1 MGIPFYFRKL
11 LTIFGKQILQPIRGG
26 GGKGKKITCDSLYLD
41 FNSIIHMSAAQVV
54 DFFSEERVIEKV
66 IENTLYIAHVVSAR
80 RVVLAVDGLC
90 PRAKMAQQRKRRYMT
105 AWRKYQ
111 EGQTSSWDTNA
122 ITPGTAFMRKLDT
135 ALAAFSQ
142 NASCAFEVLVSPSSE
157 PGEGEQKIFDM
168 MVPGETAII
177 YGLDADLLMLSM
189 ISSNSDN
196 IRLLRDS
203 PEFGPKAPATP
214 YSMLSIKEL
223 KASVGAYFKDDRPE
237 FIKDYVMLASLLG
250 NDFVPPL
257 SYLQIKEHGIEMVV
271 SAYVEARLDDEERI
285 VTPEGGLNL
294 ALLHRVI
301 RGLAAHEIPR
311 MTEACASYHKHID
324 ARKGV
329 DSYPSRAEHKFP
341 LSIPSRGW
349 QEVYYARLVLASPS
363 LAAAAYHEMLTWIHA
378 YYFTRNASM
387 TQYYPYAYSPLCVD
401 LVEAHHAPPADQ
413 RREEALADDLK
424 TMQLLLVLP
433 PSSAHLLPES
443 LRFVM
448 TDPHA
453 ITHYM
458 YPTQFNIQTF
468 LKTFLW
474 ECSPSLP
481 PIDLDLLRQT
491 VLSQSSK

>member
-1 MGIPFYFRKL
+1 
-11 LTIFGKQILQPIRGG
+11 
-26 GGKGKKITCDSLYLD
+26 
-41 FNSIIHMSAAQVV
+41 MSAAQVV
-54 DFFSEERVIEKV
+54 DNFSEERVIEKV
-66 IENTLYIAHVVSAR
+66 IENTLYIAHVVSAG

-105 AWRKYQ
+105 AWRKSQ

-122 ITPGTAFMRKLDT
+122 ITPGTAFMQKLDT
-135 ALAAFSQ
+135 ALAAFAQ
-142 NASCAFEVLVSPSSE
+142 DASCGFEVLVSPSCE

-168 MVPGETAII
+168 MIPGETAII

-203 PEFGPKAPATP
+203 PEFGPKAPTTP

-223 KASVGAYFKDDRPE
+223 KASVGSYFKDDRPE
-237 FIKDYVMLASLLG
+237 FIQDYVMLASLLG

-271 SAYVEARLDDEERI
+271 AAYAEARIDDEERI
-285 VTPEGGLNL
+285 VSLEGGLNH
-294 ALLHRVI
+294 AMLHRVI
-301 RGLAAHEIPR
+301 QGLAAHEMAR

-341 LSIPSRGW
+341 LMIPSQGW
-349 QEVYYARLVLASPS
+349 QEIYYTRLVLATPP
-363 LAAAAYHEMLTWIHA
+363 LAAKAYLEMLSWIHA

-401 LVEAHHAPPADQ
+401 LVAAHTPPVAKSQEDT
-413 RREEALADDLK
+413 LATELK

-448 TDPHA
+448 TDPHVM
-453 ITHYM
+453 THYM
-458 YPTQFNIQTF
+458 YPIKFNIQTF

-481 PIDLDLLRQT
+481 PLDLNLLQQT
-491 VLSQSSK
+491 ILNQSSK